1 MYLLDT
7 NVISE
12 TRKIRSG
19 AANVGVQHWSSQ
31 IHTDEL
37 FLSVIT
43 ILEIQQGI
51 LSIQRKDKRQA
62 QILSNWFNGYLLLHF
77 DKNILS
83 IDPKV
88 ALACAALNV
97 PDRKPANDSL
107 IAATALVHDLTLV
120 TRNTSDF
127 IHTGVKLFNPF
138 T

>member
-19 AANVGVQHWSSQ
+19 AANVGVQQWSSQ
-31 IHTDEL
+31 VHTDEL

-43 ILEIQQGI
+43 LLEIQQGI
-51 LSIQRKDKRQA
+51 LSIQRKDKHQA
-62 QILSNWFNGYLLLHF
+62 QILSNWFNGYVLLHF
-77 DKNILS
+77 NKNIIN
-83 IDPKV
+83 IDQRV
-88 ALACAALNV
+88 ALACAALHV
-97 PDRKPANDSL
+97 PDKQPANDSL
-107 IAATALVHDLTLV
+107 IAATALFHDLTLV

>member
-19 AANVGVQHWSSQ
+19 AANVGVQQWSSQ
-31 IHTDEL
+31 VHTDEL

-43 ILEIQQGI
+43 LLEIQQGI
-51 LSIQRKDKRQA
+51 LSIQRKDKHQA
-62 QILSNWFNGYLLLHF
+62 QILSNWFNGYVLLHF
-77 DKNILS
+77 NKNIIN
-83 IDPKV
+83 IDQRV
-88 ALACAALNV
+88 ALACAALHV
-97 PDRKPANDSL
+97 PDKQPANDSL
-107 IAATALVHDLTLV
+107 IAATALIHDLTLV